1 MNLSYYLKLYKLIF
15 ENYLKIKNL
24 LGNIIHKK
32 CVLGVKISA

>member
-15 ENYLKIKNL
+15 ENYLKIENL
-24 LGNIIHKK
+24 LGNIIPKK